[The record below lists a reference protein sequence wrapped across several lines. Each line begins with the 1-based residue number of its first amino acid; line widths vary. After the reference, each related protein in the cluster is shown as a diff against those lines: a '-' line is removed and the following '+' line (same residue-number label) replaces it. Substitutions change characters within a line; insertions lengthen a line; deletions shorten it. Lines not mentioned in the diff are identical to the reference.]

1 MRVLPAIAALGCAMT
16 LAACTRTY
24 VERERVVPAQPA
36 TVQTVPG
43 ATIVTPGAAPAAQP
57 PAAIIVR

>member
-1 MRVLPAIAALGCAMT
+1 MRIPSLVTAIGCALA

-24 VERERVVPAQPA
+24 VERERAVPAQPA

-43 ATIVTPGAAPAAQP
+43 ATIVTPGVAPAAP
-57 PAAIIVR
+57 PSAIIVR